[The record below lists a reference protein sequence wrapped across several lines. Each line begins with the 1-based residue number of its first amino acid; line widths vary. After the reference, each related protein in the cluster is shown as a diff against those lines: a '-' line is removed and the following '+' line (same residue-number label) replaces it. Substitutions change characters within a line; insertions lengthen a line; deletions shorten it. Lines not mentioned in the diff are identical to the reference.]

1 MDEPP
6 DDEAD
11 EDDADEPDV
20 EEPDVDEPDVDEPE
34 ESDEEV
40 EEPSFFAAPSADD
53 SVAGLDADL
62 DAARESVL

>member
-11 EDDADEPDV
+11 EDDAD
-20 EEPDVDEPDVDEPE
+20 EPDVDEPDVDEPE

-53 SVAGLDADL
+53 SVAGLDAAL